1 MLVIWRKRLS
11 KTSKADRA
19 TKMEVNVNGDRVQIP
34 ANATIEQLLGQ
45 LELNTRAIAV
55 EVNEQLQ
62 PRDTHATFV
71 LSEDDRLEIVTLVG
85 GG

>member
-1 MLVIWRKRLS
+1 M
-11 KTSKADRA
+11 A
-19 TKMEVNVNGDRVQIP
+19 TKMEVNVNGDRVKIP
-34 ANATIEQLLGQ
+34 ANATIEQLLGL

-55 EVNEQLQ
+55 EVNEELQ

-71 LSEDDRLEIVTLVG
+71 LNENDRLEIVTLVG

>member
-1 MLVIWRKRLS
+1 
-11 KTSKADRA
+11 
-19 TKMEVNVNGDRVQIP
+19 MEVNVNGDRVEVP
-34 ANATIEQLLGQ
+34 ENATIEHLLSQ

-62 PRDTHATFV
+62 PRDTHETFV
-71 LSEDDRLEIVTLVG
+71 LSQDDRLEIVTLVG

>member
-1 MLVIWRKRLS
+1 M
-11 KTSKADRA
+11 A
-19 TKMEVNVNGDRVQIP
+19 TKMEVNVNGDRVEIP
-34 ANATIEQLLGQ
+34 ANATIEQLLGL

-55 EVNEQLQ
+55 EVNEELQ

-71 LSEDDRLEIVTLVG
+71 LNENDRLEIVTLVG

>member
-1 MLVIWRKRLS
+1 
-11 KTSKADRA
+11 
-19 TKMEVNVNGDRVQIP
+19 MEVNVNGDRVEIP
-34 ANATIEQLLGQ
+34 ENATIGQLLGQ

-62 PRDTHATFV
+62 PRDTHGSFV
-71 LSEDDRLEIVTLVG
+71 LSQNDRLEIVTLAG

>member
-1 MLVIWRKRLS
+1 MQ
-11 KTSKADRA
+11 
-19 TKMEVNVNGDRVQIP
+19 VNVNGDRGEIP
-34 ANATIEQLLGQ
+34 VNATIEQLLGQ

-71 LSEDDRLEIVTLVG
+71 LSENDRLEIVTLVG

>member
-1 MLVIWRKRLS
+1 
-11 KTSKADRA
+11 
-19 TKMEVNVNGDRVQIP
+19 MEVNVNGDRVEVP
-34 ANATIEQLLGQ
+34 ENATIEQLLGQ

-62 PRDTHATFV
+62 PRDTHGSFV
-71 LSEDDRLEIVTLVG
+71 LSQDDRLEIVTLVG

>member
-1 MLVIWRKRLS
+1 MLATWRKRLS
-11 KTSKADRA
+11 EAVV
-19 TKMEVNVNGDRVQIP
+19 MIELNVNGDRVQVP
-34 ANATIEQLLGQ
+34 ENATIGQLLAQ
-45 LELNTRAIAV
+45 LDLDTRAIAV

-71 LSEDDRLEIVTLVG
+71 LKNDDRLEIVTLVG

>member
-1 MLVIWRKRLS
+1 MLAIWRKRLS
-11 KTSKADRA
+11 EKA
-19 TKMEVNVNGDRVQIP
+19 MIEVNVNGDQVEVP
-34 ANATIEQLLGQ
+34 ENATIEQLLGQ

-62 PRDTHATFV
+62 PRDTHETFV
-71 LSEDDRLEIVTLVG
+71 LSAGDRLEIVTLVG

>member
-1 MLVIWRKRLS
+1 M
-11 KTSKADRA
+11 A
-19 TKMEVNVNGDRVQIP
+19 TKMQVNVNGDRVEIP
-34 ANATIEQLLGQ
+34 VNATIEQLLGQ

-71 LSEDDRLEIVTLVG
+71 LNENDRLEIVTLVG

>member
-1 MLVIWRKRLS
+1 MQ
-11 KTSKADRA
+11 
-19 TKMEVNVNGDRVQIP
+19 VNVNGDRVEIP
-34 ANATIEQLLGQ
+34 VNATIEQLLGQ

-71 LSEDDRLEIVTLVG
+71 LSENDRLEIVTLVG

>member
-1 MLVIWRKRLS
+1 MLATWRKRLS
-11 KTSKADRA
+11 EALI
-19 TKMEVNVNGDRVQIP
+19 MIEVNVNGDRVQVP
-34 ANATIEQLLGQ
+34 KNATIGQLLDK

-71 LSEDDRLEIVTLVG
+71 LNNDDRLEIVTLVG

>member
-1 MLVIWRKRLS
+1 
-11 KTSKADRA
+11 
-19 TKMEVNVNGDRVQIP
+19 MEVNVNGDPVQMP
-34 ANATIEQLLGQ
+34 ENATIEQLLAQ

-62 PRDTHATFV
+62 PRDTHGTFV
-71 LSEDDRLEIVTLVG
+71 LSPGDRLEIVTLVG

>member
-1 MLVIWRKRLS
+1 
-11 KTSKADRA
+11 
-19 TKMEVNVNGDRVQIP
+19 MEVNVNGDRVQIP

>member
-1 MLVIWRKRLS
+1 
-11 KTSKADRA
+11 
-19 TKMEVNVNGDRVQIP
+19 MEVNVNGDRVEVP
-34 ANATIEQLLGQ
+34 KNATIEQLLGQ

-62 PRDTHATFV
+62 PRDTHGSFV
-71 LSEDDRLEIVTLVG
+71 LSQDDRLEIVTLVG

>member
-1 MLVIWRKRLS
+1 
-11 KTSKADRA
+11 
-19 TKMEVNVNGDRVQIP
+19 MEVNVNGDPVQMP
-34 ANATIEQLLGQ
+34 ENATIEQLLGQ

-62 PRDTHATFV
+62 PRDTHETFV
-71 LSEDDRLEIVTLVG
+71 LSQGDRLEIVTLVG

>member
-1 MLVIWRKRLS
+1 MQ
-11 KTSKADRA
+11 
-19 TKMEVNVNGDRVQIP
+19 VNVNGDRVEIP
-34 ANATIEQLLGQ
+34 VNATIEQLLGQ

-55 EVNEQLQ
+55 EVNEELQ

-71 LSEDDRLEIVTLVG
+71 LNENDRLEIVTLVG

>member
-1 MLVIWRKRLS
+1 
-11 KTSKADRA
+11 
-19 TKMEVNVNGDRVQIP
+19 MEVNVNADRVEIP
-34 ANATIEQLLGQ
+34 ENATIGQLLGQ

-62 PRDTHATFV
+62 PRDTHESFV
-71 LSEDDRLEIVTLVG
+71 LSQNDRLEIVTLAG